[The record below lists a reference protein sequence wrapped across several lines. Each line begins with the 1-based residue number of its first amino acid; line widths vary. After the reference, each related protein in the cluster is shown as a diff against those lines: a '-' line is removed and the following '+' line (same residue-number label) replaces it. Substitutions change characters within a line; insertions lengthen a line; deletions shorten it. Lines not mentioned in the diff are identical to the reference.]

1 MYLYEFTSDY
11 LAANIITAIDNLK
24 QKIHNGEVTKNFTMD
39 ELLDY
44 FENFG
49 IELNPNDIYTMSEV
63 PPLKSLVHPISG
75 KEIRFK
81 GLPQDPTPAESP
93 PPEMSKQVVAR
104 MAKKAQR

>member
-1 MYLYEFTSDY
+1 MYLYEFTNDY

-24 QKIHNGEVTKNFTMD
+24 QKIHNGEITKNFTMD

-49 IELNPNDIYTMSEV
+49 IELNTVDIYTMSQV
-63 PPLKSLVHPISG
+63 APLKSVVHPVSG

-81 GLPQDPTPAESP
+81 GLPQDPTPAETP
-93 PPEMSKQVVAR
+93 PPEMSKKVVAK

>member
-1 MYLYEFTSDY
+1 MYLYEFTNDY
-11 LAANIITAIDNLK
+11 LAANIITAVDNLK
-24 QKIHNGEVTKNFTMD
+24 QKIHNGEVTRNFTMD

-49 IELNPNDIYTMSEV
+49 ISLNAVDIYTMSTV

-81 GLPQDPTPAESP
+81 GLPQDPTPAETP
-93 PPEMSKQVVAR
+93 PPKQSKQVVAK

>member
-81 GLPQDPTPAESP
+81 GLPQDPTPADSP

>member
-1 MYLYEFTSDY
+1 MYLYEFTNNY
-11 LAANIITAIDNLK
+11 LAANIITAIDSLK
-24 QKIHNGEVTKNFTMD
+24 QKIHNGEITKNFTMD

-44 FENFG
+44 FENFD
-49 IELNPNDIYTMSEV
+49 IELNPNDLYTMSEV

-75 KEIRFK
+75 KEVRFK

>member
-44 FENFG
+44 FESFG

-81 GLPQDPTPAESP
+81 GLPQDPTPADSP

>member
-1 MYLYEFTSDY
+1 MYLYEFTNDY
-11 LAANIITAIDNLK
+11 LAANIITAVDNLK
-24 QKIHNGEVTKNFTMD
+24 QKIHNGEINRNFTMD

-49 IELNPNDIYTMSEV
+49 IDFNPVDIYTMSQV
-63 PPLKSLVHPISG
+63 QPLKSVVHPISG

-93 PPEMSKQVVAR
+93 PPEMSKEVVAK